1 MDFVT
6 FSKHDDINID
16 DEELCLCWYDG
27 CNNIK
32 YLPSEIR
39 KIIKKLEAFCNNH
52 TDTEIMAENKIK
64 DLESYKHFFG
74 IGEHKVITQPRNR
87 PGYVYIFEC
96 GGKYKVGFSTNV
108 EQRKQQLDT
117 RSFKLSLIY
126 KKFFKNAYK
135 VEQTIH
141 AELCKQGYNIE
152 NEWYILDNDDLQ
164 WLIDSLENNSED
176 VLTYV
181 E

>member
-1 MDFVT
+1 MNKYLLMNF
-6 FSKHDDINID
+6 
-16 DEELCLCWYDG
+16 DEETGGLTYYNGFRNL
-27 CNNIK
+27 K
-32 YLPSEIR
+32 LTPSEI
-39 KIIKKLEAFCNNH
+39 KELIPKLLKFCELH
-52 TDTEIMAENKIK
+52 TDTEIMQENRITELK
-64 DLESYKHFFG
+64 LEEEIFGHNKH
-74 IGEHKVITQPRNR
+74 KSKQSRNK
-87 PGYVYIFEC
+87 PGYVYIFKCE
-96 GGKYKVGFSTNV
+96 GKYKVGFSTDV

-117 RSFKLSLIY
+117 RPFKLSLIY

-141 AELCKQGYNIE
+141 AELCKQGYDIE

-176 VLTYV
+176 VLSYV